1 MKLCLSLAIVT
12 ALLLVGSFSA
22 QGGVIE
28 NIEACFQTYVNELLQ
43 ADNQYNEHYGTD
55 PTRSWEKWHEKT
67 EQASLKFRLCFWSA
81 LSPNARTFAFPFAA
95 GSGSPTG
102 VIYNFENN
110 FPSNEPVFLTVLNG
124 QGATELVDAAV
135 RLNGAVI
142 VSAAQLASEG
152 SLEVPVTLL
161 PGANEIRFDA
171 DPAEL
176 GSLFVVVD
184 TQRLS
189 PPN

>member
-28 NIEACFQTYVNELLQ
+28 NIEACFQTYVTKLLQ
-43 ADNQYNEHYGTD
+43 ADNTYNGNYGTTPD
-55 PTRSWEKWHEKT
+55 WERWHQET
-67 EQASLKFRLCFWSA
+67 ERASLNFRLCFWSA